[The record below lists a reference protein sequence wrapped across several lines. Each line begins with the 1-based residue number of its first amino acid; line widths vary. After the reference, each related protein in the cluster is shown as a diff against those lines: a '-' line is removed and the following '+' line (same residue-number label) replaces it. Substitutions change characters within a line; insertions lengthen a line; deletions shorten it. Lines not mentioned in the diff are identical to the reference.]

1 MDNNN
6 VIEGIKVL
14 SLNRAAME
22 NFKNVGVSVGEGREI
37 PAFLEG
43 NSGDSKRIVVSIEE
57 RESGQARNKV
67 CIGKITPDTCPDEGV
82 YDIVV
87 ALIESGC
94 EAKFYGTDGPALL
107 LKVRVK
113 RAKKETSSGINSAK
127 EEARVISILG
137 QDGYN
142 ERVEALAKHGI
153 KRGSLLFKL
162 VLGLIRESGETLPK
176 PKEYKNLNPKEVS
189 PVFKLLSNLAVGN
202 HPILE
207 GEKSLGKNVAWSY
220 VSWILNA
227 KIIPL
232 QCHERLTQADM
243 LGYLSSDISNKEKM
257 TEDGFRAKLASSRNG
272 EWSDEAVIY
281 QTALDK
287 SQSPDLVFTEGPV
300 VKALNRANEGFGTIL
315 LLDEMNLADGNLISG
330 VFNMLTDGSSDRIYV
345 TGVGEISI
353 PKDCLFIGAT
363 QNPPT
368 GNYTGINSQNTATQS
383 RFTAIQM
390 PKVPSIAPVLKREA
404 ERWDVPEFIVDKFN
418 EVYSKFKELAL
429 DGEDS
434 ISTDSLN
441 IRGFES
447 AVRLCGIG
455 RSAKDAITEGVI
467 NTCGDIEERITLSSM
482 LDNFVD
488 SKGDFIQ

>member
-1 MDNNN
+1 
-6 VIEGIKVL
+6 
-14 SLNRAAME
+14 
-22 NFKNVGVSVGEGREI
+22 
-37 PAFLEG
+37 
-43 NSGDSKRIVVSIEE
+43 
-57 RESGQARNKV
+57 
-67 CIGKITPDTCPDEGV
+67 
-82 YDIVV
+82 
-87 ALIESGC
+87 
-94 EAKFYGTDGPALL
+94 
-107 LKVRVK
+107 
-113 RAKKETSSGINSAK
+113 
-127 EEARVISILG
+127 
-137 QDGYN
+137 
-142 ERVEALAKHGI
+142 
-153 KRGSLLFKL
+153 
-162 VLGLIRESGETLPK
+162 
-176 PKEYKNLNPKEVS
+176 
-189 PVFKLLSNLAVGN
+189 
-202 HPILE
+202 
-207 GEKSLGKNVAWSY
+207 
-220 VSWILNA
+220 
-227 KIIPL
+227 
-232 QCHERLTQADM
+232 M
-243 LGYLSSDISNKEKM
+243 LGYLSSDITNKQVM
-257 TEDGFRAKLASSRNG
+257 TEEGFRAKLASSRSG
-272 EWSDEAVIY
+272 EWSDEAITY

-330 VFNMLTDGSSDRIYV
+330 VFNMLTDGSSDHIYV
-345 TGVGEISI
+345 TGVGEIAI

-404 ERWDVPEFIVDKFN
+404 EKWDVPEFIIDKMN
-418 EVYSKFKELAL
+418 EVYNKFRELAL